1 MNVER
6 RLALWRSEGL
16 IDDDTAGRIASYE
29 RARRAPAVF
38 SILAAIGA
46 GTAALGLVSIVAA
59 NWGAIPGRVK
69 LGCDLAIGAALAIAT
84 ARAALRGDFLATE
97 TLVTLFWGFA
107 LASIG
112 LVGQVYQLA
121 TPLHRALLGWAATTT
136 PLMLLARSR
145 PVVGL
150 AAFGW
155 LAAQA
160 SGYEALFSWLYA
172 RVPAE
177 VARNLVVVLLASAPL
192 PWLILGRS
200 PWVSREHPEHAK
212 AAEAIGWR
220 GLVAAGFVACFAWYQ
235 SRGAAPSL
243 TWGLAGVGL
252 VVAALVG
259 LLRRRYP
266 QWPSGQRNGV
276 ALALAIAWVA
286 LALAQAWQRPATPWV
301 GALAQVA
308 FLAALA
314 WASVAGGQIPLF
326 RSLTAALGLRIL
338 VVYFE
343 VFGSLMSTGLGLL
356 AGGLLTL
363 LLVWLWRRQVGSVA
377 GEGGDGVV
385 A

>member
-46 GTAALGLVSIVAA
+46 GTAALGLISIVAA

-121 TPLHRALLGWAATTT
+121 TPLHRALLGWAATTM

-160 SGYEALFSWLYA
+160 SGYEALFSSLYA

-192 PWLILGRS
+192 PWIILGRS
-200 PWVSREHPEHAK
+200 PWFSREHPEHAK

-220 GLVAAGFVACFAWYQ
+220 GFVAAGFVACFAWYQ
-235 SRGAAPSL
+235 ARGAAPSL

-252 VVAALVG
+252 VVVALVV

-286 LALAQAWQRPATPWV
+286 LALAQAWQRPATPGV

-338 VVYFE
+338 FVYFE